1 MTTIT
6 WRKQTVKTGD
16 EKWTKV
22 IHVKAKDSYIGGNN
36 IPTNDAPQSGVT
48 IDGQFEEFPH
58 QPSVNVKIRLS
69 LNDVEKT
76 VFLGESAPAPADVQ
90 PQMQTSSDSRISYT
104 WDVADPE
111 AAITPASV
119 DDVVSRL
126 TATVPGGGRTQ
137 AADDNTDGYYN
148 ESVVSVTGTY
158 TVYVIAGSLTIV
170 KNLVNDTPADTATP
184 FVFRVDRYDEQGEI
198 VETFYRTIYTNDGGT
213 GSVTVTGLKKGRY
226 VVTEQADWSW
236 KYKLVSSS
244 GTDGT
249 LGMEDGYTDT
259 AMTAAFNNE
268 KDKDNWYGS
277 TDGVINVFTK

>member
-1 MTTIT
+1 M
-6 WRKQTVKTGD
+6 
-16 EKWTKV
+16 
-22 IHVKAKDSYIGGNN
+22 H
-36 IPTNDAPQSGVT
+36 
-48 IDGQFEEFPH
+48 
-58 QPSVNVKIRLS
+58 
-69 LNDVEKT
+69 
-76 VFLGESAPAPADVQ
+76 
-90 PQMQTSSDSRISYT
+90 
-104 WDVADPE
+104 
-111 AAITPASV
+111 
-119 DDVVSRL
+119 
-126 TATVPGGGRTQ
+126 
-137 AADDNTDGYYN
+137 
-148 ESVVSVTGTY
+148 
-158 TVYVIAGSLTIV
+158 VIAGSLTIV

-184 FVFRVDRYDEQGEI
+184 FVFRVDRYDEQSEI